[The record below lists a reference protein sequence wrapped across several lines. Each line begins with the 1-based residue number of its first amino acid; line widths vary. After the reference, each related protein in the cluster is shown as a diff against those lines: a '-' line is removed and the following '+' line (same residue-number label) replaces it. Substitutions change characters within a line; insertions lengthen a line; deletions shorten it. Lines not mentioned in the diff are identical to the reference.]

1 MQPLKGVRASINL
14 GRAGLYLFVVRQVE
28 LPGNTAARTGIYHLE
43 QLHVVWAYKHTRQLV
58 YSVPVGCANTINV
71 LMEAFGAEPYPRS
84 ALDPAGI
91 DTQFQHQAITI
102 ASHR

>member
-1 MQPLKGVRASINL
+1 M
-14 GRAGLYLFVVRQVE
+14 YLFVVRQVE